1 MEGHDYPHLSTK
13 EAPKHTT
20 SAPRSLNTKVNNQH
34 LSTKEE
40 PQHLDT
46 KVKPLYHQGERFLN
60 EAFILTSGIY

>member
-1 MEGHDYPHLSTK
+1 MSAVGGRGGIDGGEHDYPHLSTK

-20 SAPRSLNTKVNNQH
+20 SAPRSLNTKVNLQH

-46 KVKPLYHQGERFLN
+46 KAKPLN
-60 EAFILTSGIY
+60 VVS